1 MFLHFGQP
9 KNISDLNQVQFKVNQ
24 IDRKDVPIVLIDNER
39 FEYMETLRLHG
50 FNITQLNDLEE
61 IQNVLAYEIVLCDIK
76 GIGKKFKSRFEGA
89 HIMKEI
95 HRRYPFKIIYA
106 YTGYTYDPSFNEY
119 LKIADSVL
127 KKDIEHDE
135 WIEALDD
142 AIGLSKDP
150 SRRWRKIR
158 NYLLEREVTMFN
170 LTKLENEYVT
180 TLLDGGD
187 ISKFPSERATK
198 GLPPEFKTILSEFT
212 TSIVFKLATG
222 I

>member
-9 KNISDLNQVQFKVNQ
+9 KNISHLNTVNFKLKQ
-24 IDRKDVPIVLIDNER
+24 IDRKDVPIVLIDNEQ
-39 FEYMETLRLHG
+39 FDYLETLRIHG
-50 FNITQLNDLEE
+50 FNITHLKDLDE
-61 IQNVLAYEIVLCDIK
+61 IQNVLGYEIILCDIK
-76 GIGKKFKSRFEGA
+76 GIGKKFKSKFEGA

-95 HRRYPFKIIYA
+95 HKKYPFKIIYA
-106 YTGYTYDPSFNEY
+106 YTGYTYDPTFNEY

-135 WIEALDD
+135 WVEALDN

-150 SRRWRKIR
+150 VKRWRKIR

-170 LTKLENEYVT
+170 LTKLENEYVRI
-180 TLLDGGD
+180 LLEGGD

-198 GLPPEFKTILSEFT
+198 GLPTEFRTILTEFT
-212 TSIVFKLATG
+212 TSIIFKLAG
-222 I
+222 SI